1 MDSMPAITAE
11 HDDKKNITGVELAD
25 QNHNE
30 QKYDKNDASFTM
42 VAVSTAILVSKSDAD
57 ETEYDPFEHRNLR
70 HATTDFETLV
80 HLMKGSLGSGIL
92 SMPLAFL
99 NAGLLCGLIA
109 TCVVGVICT
118 YCVQTLVKCSHILCR
133 RSKVP
138 TLSFSET
145 AKTAFLMGPPILH
158 KFSGFSAGCIN
169 TLLVIDLLGCCCVYN
184 VFVARNIQ
192 QVAEFYI
199 VKDWQFQYYLLI
211 MAPLLILINWVR
223 DLKYLAIFSLLA
235 NILLTFGLGITFYY
249 IFSDLPPIIHSG
261 LPQFSSWEQL
271 PLFFGTAIF
280 ALEGIGVVMPLANK
294 MKTPAHFVGC
304 PGVLNI
310 GMTIVVA
317 LYVSVGFFG
326 YLKYGSTTE
335 ANITLNLPTSEVLA
349 QLVKIKI
356 AVAIFFT
363 YALQFYV
370 PFEVIWNASKHYF
383 GSYRLLA
390 EYALRTVLVL
400 CTVGVAAAVPNIG
413 PFISLVG
420 AVSLSTM
427 GIIFPAII
435 ELTTFWDS
443 PGLGTCYWHLWK
455 NILIIMFGVLGFA
468 TGTWSSLKEIIEQ
481 T

>member
-1 MDSMPAITAE
+1 MDSMRAITAE
-11 HDDKKNITGVELAD
+11 HDAKKSITEAELAD
-25 QNHNE
+25 QNLNE
-30 QKYDKNDASFTM
+30 QKYDKNHASFTM
-42 VAVSTAILVSKSDAD
+42 VAVSTTTLVSKSGAD
-57 ETEYDPFEHRNLR
+57 DTEYDPFEHRNLR

-118 YCVQTLVKCSHILCR
+118 YCVQTLVKCSHILCK

-158 KFSGFSAGCIN
+158 KFSGFAAGCIN

-184 VFVARNIQ
+184 VFVGRNIQ
-192 QVAEFYI
+192 Q
-199 VKDWQFQYYLLI
+199 
-211 MAPLLILINWVR
+211 
-223 DLKYLAIFSLLA
+223 
-235 NILLTFGLGITFYY
+235 
-249 IFSDLPPIIHSG
+249 
-261 LPQFSSWEQL
+261 
-271 PLFFGTAIF
+271 
-280 ALEGIGVVMPLANK
+280 VMPLANK
-294 MKTPAHFVGC
+294 MKTPTHFVGC

-310 GMTIVVA
+310 GMMIVVA
-317 LYVSVGFFG
+317 LYVSLGFFG

-335 ANITLNLPTSEVLA
+335 ANITLNLPTTEVLA

-435 ELTTFWDS
+435 ELATFWDS

-468 TGTWSSLKEIIEQ
+468 TGTWSSLREIIEQ